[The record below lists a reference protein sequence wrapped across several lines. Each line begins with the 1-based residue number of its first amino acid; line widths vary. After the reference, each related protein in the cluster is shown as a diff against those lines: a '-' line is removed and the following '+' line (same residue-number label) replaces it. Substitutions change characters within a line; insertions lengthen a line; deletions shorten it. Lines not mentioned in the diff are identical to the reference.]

1 MSGRRLSCSVLTSS
15 KLQVGHGYSVVTL
28 MVCSYLT
35 TPCLLCD
42 FVVFEVPGLVHHEL
56 EVVVTVNA
64 HGDVVVVFKPLVE
77 RDFTV
82 LNIFSFVSM
91 VLLKGVQEFVQN
103 LIFSLFAC
111 LNIGV
116 HLSVV
121 SLTDIVNVEDARLI
135 GIHDL
140 EGLLAETF
148 SELVHLS
155 TNSTEEF
162 LVVD

>member
-1 MSGRRLSCSVLTSS
+1 
-15 KLQVGHGYSVVTL
+15 
-28 MVCSYLT
+28 
-35 TPCLLCD
+35 
-42 FVVFEVPGLVHHEL
+42 
-56 EVVVTVNA
+56 
-64 HGDVVVVFKPLVE
+64 
-77 RDFTV
+77 
-82 LNIFSFVSM
+82 M

-103 LIFSLFAC
+103 LIFSLLAC

-121 SLTDIVNVEDARLI
+121 SLTDIVDVEDVRLI